1 MKRRTKLLIVAG
13 LLLLVP
19 LVLLVI
25 YLAYP
30 RVLLRRVIAVRR
42 SRAGFDHGWV
52 QVQDWNLPYLVSQ
65 QPGGDDQE
73 TLLLVHGFGD
83 NKDSFLDL
91 AAGLTDDY
99 HIVALDLPGFGETAI
114 RTDGDYDPSLYADVI
129 VGFLDQLEIDTV
141 HLVGYSMGGMLAA
154 KVAARSPD
162 RVGTLMLLA
171 PGGLS
176 GDQPSEMDQII
187 AQQQVLPL
195 VYRDRESFERLMQLN
210 FHRSLDIPDFALRA
224 VVAEGR
230 DRADLHEMIFDKLF
244 NAAETSALE
253 QEIATL
259 QLPTLIIWG
268 VEDRILHV
276 SAADRWLQL
285 NPDFRVVKLPAV
297 GHDLIHQRIDE
308 IRQELRIH
316 IGSGKQ

>member
-1 MKRRTKLLIVAG
+1 MKRRTKLFIVVG

-19 LVLLVI
+19 LVLLII

-30 RVLLRRVIAVRR
+30 RVLLRGVIAVRR
-42 SRAGFDHGWV
+42 SRAGFDHRWV
-52 QVQDWNLPYLVSQ
+52 QVQDWNLPYLVSKHS
-65 QPGGDDQE
+65 GDEQE

-91 AAGLTDDY
+91 AEGLTDDY
-99 HIVALDLPGFGETAI
+99 RIVAVDLPGFGETAI
-114 RTDGDYDPSLYADVI
+114 RTAGDYNPGFYAGVI
-129 VGFLDQLEIDTV
+129 VGFLDQLKIDTV

-162 RVGTLMLLA
+162 RVRTLTLLA
-171 PGGLS
+171 PGGLT

-187 AQQQVLPL
+187 AHQQVLPL

-210 FHRSLDIPDFALRA
+210 FHHSLDIPDFALRA

-230 DRADLHEMIFDKLF
+230 DRADLHEMIFGKLF

-268 VEDRILHV
+268 VEDRILNV
-276 SAADRWLQL
+276 SAADRWSQL
-285 NPDFRVVKLPAV
+285 NPDFHVVKLPAV
-297 GHDLIHQRIDE
+297 GHDLIHQRVDE
-308 IRQELRIH
+308 IRKELRIR